1 MSKKLTRLFATAA
14 IGASGLT
21 AVAAL
26 PAVTAG
32 AATGPVNITKKCSGT
47 SIVNLQL
54 QREDTGK
61 ISVDF
66 GVDMA
71 KHKAGVTWKV
81 VESDNGTV
89 FVNGTTKTIGDG
101 SFSLTR
107 LLAPAPGLNTV
118 AGKATNSL
126 TGETCTISAGI

>member
-21 AVAAL
+21 AAAAL

-32 AATGPVNITKKCSGT
+32 AATGPVNITQKCSGT
-47 SIVNLQL
+47 SMVNLQL
-54 QREDTGK
+54 QREDTGQ

-71 KHKAGVTWKV
+71 KHRAGIAWKV
-81 VESDNGTV
+81 VASDNGTV
-89 FVNGTTKTIGDG
+89 FVNGTTRTIRDG
-101 SFSLTR
+101 SFSVTR
-107 LLAPAPGLNTV
+107 LLAPAPGVNTV
-118 AGKATNSL
+118 AGKATNPL
-126 TGETCTISAGI
+126 TGETCAISAGI